1 MLAYLPWNNKKN
13 SVYKSKIEDH
23 EEINKLRKWAINQ
36 NPSNNK
42 STHWWYKN
50 LPTDVCMTFY
60 KIALNEN
67 IVKMFR
73 ANYGDDYN
81 IDILNDMNELYVTA
95 PSQTQNNNT
104 SDQIFYTPHIDG
116 PFYLFPFA
124 SCYRTIIGL
133 DDNSNVTTCFNMIP
147 YKIALKK
154 GDVVSFDFHRECH
167 YIYNNLNNVNN
178 DLRVVMKVHYCIY
191 PKWAY
196 YFGRTL
202 GLISIYYNKLFRNL
216 FLFTIIKN
224 NNFKKYLSS
233 SMILITKIVHD
244 IEFYI
249 GYNNISYIFMLYILS
264 LYTNSRVFLFGSS
277 YIHYLI
283 RINSEVNDIVINRD
297 HRFYYIIYLYNLYN
311 IYYKIIDINLLMISQ
326 FVNIILYIID
336 ISKIRDV
343 AKVNEIVSL
352 VLIYNFNSIG
362 NIYNIFVHTH
372 LVLNFI
378 ENQEIET

>member
-167 YIYNNLNNVNN
+167 YIYNNLDSVNN

-202 GLISIYYNKLFRNL
+202 GLMSIYYNKLFRNL

-264 LYTNSRVFLFGSS
+264 LYTNSHVFLFGSS

-283 RINSEVNDIVINRD
+283 RINSEANDIVINRD
-297 HRFYYIIYLYNLYN
+297 HRFYYTIYLYNLYN
-311 IYYKIIDINLLMISQ
+311 IYYKIIDVNLLMISQ

-343 AKVNEIVSL
+343 AKVNDIVSL

-378 ENQEIET
+378 ENQEIEM

>member
-23 EEINKLRKWAINQ
+23 EEINKIRKWAINQ

-167 YIYNNLNNVNN
+167 YIYNNLDSVNN

-202 GLISIYYNKLFRNL
+202 GLMSIYYNKLFRNL

-264 LYTNSRVFLFGSS
+264 LYTNSHVFLFGSS

-283 RINSEVNDIVINRD
+283 RINSEANDIVINRD
-297 HRFYYIIYLYNLYN
+297 HRFYYTIYLYNLYN
-311 IYYKIIDINLLMISQ
+311 IYYKIIDVNLLMISQ

-378 ENQEIET
+378 ENQEIEM